1 MRTNRWYLVG
11 VALAASACGPP
22 ALSVTWT
29 ALEDINA
36 NTAPTVRVYEG
47 IDSAFPLRAWYA
59 RISPGDDAQVR
70 IHQSDDTSD
79 NRETVESFA
88 TDEGA
93 CVAVNGGYFTMDE
106 DPAAHGGLLV
116 ERGRVRWGATR
127 SVTRSSVAYPTAR
140 AAIGVFPDG
149 GVDIAW
155 VTSSG
160 DSVLAWDRPIA
171 NVPGTPGE
179 LPDPPPTSRWN
190 VEQALA
196 AGPLLIKDGQVTITS
211 DEEVFF
217 GSSIPDVHPRTAAGV
232 TAEGDLLLLVV
243 DGRQPISRGV
253 DLNELATVLLGIG
266 AVQALNLDGGGSS
279 TFVAGGEVLNKP
291 AGETDLREVMSA
303 ITVRCGRP

>member
-116 ERGRVRWGATR
+116 ERGRVR
-127 SVTRSSVAYPTAR
+127 
-140 AAIGVFPDG
+140 
-149 GVDIAW
+149 
-155 VTSSG
+155 
-160 DSVLAWDRPIA
+160 
-171 NVPGTPGE
+171 
-179 LPDPPPTSRWN
+179 
-190 VEQALA
+190 
-196 AGPLLIKDGQVTITS
+196 
-211 DEEVFF
+211 
-217 GSSIPDVHPRTAAGV
+217 
-232 TAEGDLLLLVV
+232 
-243 DGRQPISRGV
+243 
-253 DLNELATVLLGIG
+253 
-266 AVQALNLDGGGSS
+266 
-279 TFVAGGEVLNKP
+279 P
-291 AGETDLREVMSA
+291 A
-303 ITVRCGRP
+303 P